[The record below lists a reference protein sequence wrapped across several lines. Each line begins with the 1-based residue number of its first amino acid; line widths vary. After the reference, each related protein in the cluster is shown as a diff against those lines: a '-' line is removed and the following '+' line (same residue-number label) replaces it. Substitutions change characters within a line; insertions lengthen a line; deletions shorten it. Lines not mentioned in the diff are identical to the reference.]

1 MDLSKTGRLI
11 AKLRQEK
18 GLTQKD
24 IAEKLG
30 ICAKTV
36 SKWETDQTAPDTYN
50 LIALAGLFNVSVE
63 YLAIGKA
70 DEKSTV
76 EENYAVSSTRRVIGY
91 IFIGVG
97 LLTGILGL
105 VLFKE
110 LLYLAAVLIIAGV
123 LCITVK
129 KHFVITTICVFAVLF
144 GLLGSYLTG
153 YADTAVTVLN
163 TMLLILL
170 IVVIIKLVKRALRK

>member
-1 MDLSKTGRLI
+1 MTIGNRISE
-11 AKLRQEK
+11 LRKKYSYSQEYV
-18 GLTQKD
+18 
-24 IAEKLG
+24 ASKLG
-30 ICAKTV
+30 VSRQAV

-50 LIALAGLFNVSVE
+50 LIALAELFNVSVE

-76 EENYAVSSTRRVIGY
+76 EENYAVSNTRRVMGY

-97 LLTGILGL
+97 LLTGVLGL

-123 LCITVK
+123 LFITVK

-144 GLLGSYLTG
+144 GLLGGYLTG
-153 YADTAVTVLN
+153 YAAAAATVFN
-163 TMLLILL
+163 TLLLVFL
-170 IVVIIKLVKRALRK
+170 IIVIVKVIKKVLQK

>member
-1 MDLSKTGRLI
+1 MTIGNRISE
-11 AKLRQEK
+11 LRKKYSYSQEYV
-18 GLTQKD
+18 
-24 IAEKLG
+24 ASKLG
-30 ICAKTV
+30 VSRQAV

-50 LIALAGLFNVSVE
+50 LIALAELFNVSVE

>member
-1 MDLSKTGRLI
+1 MTIGNRISE
-11 AKLRQEK
+11 LRKKYSYSQEYV
-18 GLTQKD
+18 
-24 IAEKLG
+24 ASKLG
-30 ICAKTV
+30 VSRQAV

-50 LIALAGLFNVSVE
+50 LIALAELFNVSVE
-63 YLAIGKA
+63 YLAIGKV

-76 EENYAVSSTRRVIGY
+76 EDIHAVSNTRRVIGY

-144 GLLGSYLTG
+144 GLLGGYLTG
-153 YADTAVTVLN
+153 YAAAAATVFN
-163 TMLLILL
+163 TLLLVFL
-170 IVVIIKLVKRALRK
+170 IIVIVKVIKKVLQK

>member
-1 MDLSKTGRLI
+1 M
-11 AKLRQEK
+11 
-18 GLTQKD
+18 
-24 IAEKLG
+24 
-30 ICAKTV
+30 
-36 SKWETDQTAPDTYN
+36 
-50 LIALAGLFNVSVE
+50 
-63 YLAIGKA
+63 
-70 DEKSTV
+70 
-76 EENYAVSSTRRVIGY
+76 GY

-144 GLLGSYLTG
+144 GLLGGYLTG
-153 YADTAVTVLN
+153 YAAAAATVFN
-163 TMLLILL
+163 TLLLVFL
-170 IVVIIKLVKRALRK
+170 IIVIVKVIKKVLQK

>member
-1 MDLSKTGRLI
+1 MTIGNRISE
-11 AKLRQEK
+11 LRKKYSYSQEYV
-18 GLTQKD
+18 
-24 IAEKLG
+24 ASKLG
-30 ICAKTV
+30 VSRQAV

-50 LIALAGLFNVSVE
+50 LIALAELFNVSVE
-63 YLAIGKA
+63 YLAIGKV

-76 EENYAVSSTRRVIGY
+76 EDIHAVSSARRVIGY

-153 YADTAVTVLN
+153 YAAAAATVFN
-163 TMLLILL
+163 TLLLVFL
-170 IVVIIKLVKRALRK
+170 IIVIVKVIKKVLQK

>member
-1 MDLSKTGRLI
+1 MTIGNRISE
-11 AKLRQEK
+11 LRKKYSYSQEYV
-18 GLTQKD
+18 
-24 IAEKLG
+24 ASKLG
-30 ICAKTV
+30 VSRQAV

-50 LIALAGLFNVSVE
+50 LIALAELFNVSVE
-63 YLAIGKA
+63 YLAIGKV

-76 EENYAVSSTRRVIGY
+76 EENYAVSSTRRVMGY

-144 GLLGSYLTG
+144 GLLGGYLTG
-153 YADTAVTVLN
+153 YAAAAATVFN
-163 TMLLILL
+163 TLLLVFL
-170 IVVIIKLVKRALRK
+170 IIVIVKVIKKVLQK

>member
-1 MDLSKTGRLI
+1 MTIGNRISE
-11 AKLRQEK
+11 LRKKYSYSQEYV
-18 GLTQKD
+18 
-24 IAEKLG
+24 ASKLG
-30 ICAKTV
+30 VSRQAV

-50 LIALAGLFNVSVE
+50 IIALAELLNVSVE
-63 YLAIGKA
+63 YLAIGKV

-76 EENYAVSSTRRVIGY
+76 EENYAVSNSRKIVGY
-91 IFIGVG
+91 ILIGVG

-144 GLLGSYLTG
+144 GLLGGYLTG
-153 YADTAVTVLN
+153 YAAAAATVLN

>member
-1 MDLSKTGRLI
+1 MTIGNRISE
-11 AKLRQEK
+11 LRKKYSYSQEYV
-18 GLTQKD
+18 
-24 IAEKLG
+24 ASKLG
-30 ICAKTV
+30 VSCQAV

-50 LIALAGLFNVSVE
+50 LIALAELFNVSVE
-63 YLAIGKA
+63 YLAIGKV
-70 DEKSTV
+70 DEKSAV
-76 EENYAVSSTRRVIGY
+76 EENYAVSNTRRVMGY

-129 KHFVITTICVFAVLF
+129 KHFVITTICVFVVLF
-144 GLLGSYLTG
+144 GLLGGYLTG
-153 YADTAVTVLN
+153 YAAAAATVFN
-163 TMLLILL
+163 TLLLVFL
-170 IVVIIKLVKRALRK
+170 IIVIVKVIKKVLQK

>member
-1 MDLSKTGRLI
+1 MTIGNRISE
-11 AKLRQEK
+11 LRKKYSYSQEYV
-18 GLTQKD
+18 
-24 IAEKLG
+24 ASKLG
-30 ICAKTV
+30 VSRQAV

-50 LIALAGLFNVSVE
+50 LIALAELFNVSVE
-63 YLAIGKA
+63 YLAIGKV
-70 DEKSTV
+70 DEKRTV
-76 EENYAVSSTRRVIGY
+76 EENYAVSNTRRVIGY

-144 GLLGSYLTG
+144 GLLGGYLTG
-153 YADTAVTVLN
+153 YAAAAATVFN
-163 TMLLILL
+163 TLLLVFL
-170 IVVIIKLVKRALRK
+170 IIVIVKVIKKVLQK